1 MRRLNMSVL
10 LVAYALLGCAAG
22 TCAEQAPEVKP
33 EPTPIDARRV
43 KELVAQLGSEDFA
56 DRDKAQK
63 ALEAM
68 GEAVLAE
75 VDKFK
80 GEISDPEITQRIK
93 QLKNYFMVV
102 SFEQQLARLNASVDA
117 LLKASD
123 MDRKVQLE
131 AMNVC
136 LKEVRALERAAKHG
150 KVSLLHARA
159 LFKHGTAW
167 YRKYKQGT
175 NMNFEMEQAS
185 AYLEACVDAYDRYLE
200 LHSEDEEAQNQQT
213 EAAMLMYATVKYKS
227 LR

>member
-1 MRRLNMSVL
+1 MRRLNVSVL
-10 LVAYALLGCAAG
+10 LLTCALLAYAEG
-22 TCAEQAPEVKP
+22 TWAEQPLEAKAAS
-33 EPTPIDARRV
+33 TPIDAKPV
-43 KELVAQLGSEDFA
+43 KELVAQLGNEDFA

-75 VDKFK
+75 VDKLK
-80 GEISDPEITQRIK
+80 GEIRDPEITQRIK
-93 QLKNYFMVV
+93 QLKNYFMAV
-102 SFEQQLARLNASVDA
+102 SFEQQLARLNATVDE
-117 LLKASD
+117 LLKASAA
-123 MDRKVQLE
+123 DRKAKLE
-131 AMNVC
+131 AMNAC
-136 LKEVRALERAAKHG
+136 LKEVCALERTAKHG

-167 YRKYKQGT
+167 YGKYKQGT
-175 NMNFEMEQAS
+175 DMNFEMELAS
-185 AYLEACVDAYDRYLE
+185 VYLEACVDAYDRYLE